1 MQRLTAVAFGAA
13 LGAIALAGSAMA
25 QDRQVTIGYGAAV
38 TALDPHFHNVGTNTT
53 IGSHFFDTLI
63 QQDELQRLYPGL
75 ALSWRT
81 VDDQTWELKLR
92 PGVKFHDGSDFDAK
106 DVVATFKRAPNVPNS
121 PSSFGIYTRPVRE
134 VRAIDPLTVHMI
146 TNGPY
151 PLLPSDISNILI
163 ISDAFE
169 TASTDD
175 FNSGK
180 AVVGTGPYKF
190 VAYAPGERIVM
201 ERNPT
206 YWEGAEPW
214 SRVTFRIMTTN
225 ASRVAALLAGDID
238 MVDRVPTADIA
249 QLTRNQNIRVVSAPS
264 NRLIYLHMD
273 HVKDQTP
280 FITDKAG
287 QPLASNPLKDVR
299 VRRAISKA
307 INRPAIAE
315 RVMEGQ
321 AIPAGQL
328 LPEGFFGTT
337 PNLKPEA
344 LDVDGARRLLAEA
357 GYPNGFR
364 MTIHGPNDRYIN
376 DGQIIQAIAQMLT
389 RIGIEAQVD
398 AIPWATYATR
408 ASRQEFSL
416 FLVGWGAAT
425 GETSSPLRSLL
436 ATVDAASGMGA
447 SNRGRYS
454 NPEMDRLLA
463 QALRTVDD
471 KAREALLQRASEVA
485 VNDLGVI
492 PIHYEVSTWA
502 TKRGFTFK
510 GRADQYTLATH
521 LRPAN

>member
-1 MQRLTAVAFGAA
+1 
-13 LGAIALAGSAMA
+13 
-25 QDRQVTIGYGAAV
+25 
-38 TALDPHFHNVGTNTT
+38 
-53 IGSHFFDTLI
+53 
-63 QQDELQRLYPGL
+63 
-75 ALSWRT
+75 
-81 VDDQTWELKLR
+81 
-92 PGVKFHDGSDFDAK
+92 
-106 DVVATFKRAPNVPNS
+106 
-121 PSSFGIYTRPVRE
+121 
-134 VRAIDPLTVHMI
+134 
-146 TNGPY
+146 
-151 PLLPSDISNILI
+151 
-163 ISDAFE
+163 
-169 TASTDD
+169 
-175 FNSGK
+175 
-180 AVVGTGPYKF
+180 
-190 VAYAPGERIVM
+190 
-201 ERNPT
+201 
-206 YWEGAEPW
+206 
-214 SRVTFRIMTTN
+214 
-225 ASRVAALLAGDID
+225 

-287 QPLASNPLKDVR
+287 QPLAKNPLKDVR

-344 LDVDGARRLLAEA
+344 LDLEGARRLLTEA
-357 GYPNGFR
+357 GYPSGFR

-436 ATVDAASGMGA
+436 AKVDAPNGMGA

-454 NPEMDRLLA
+454 NPETDRLLA
-463 QALRTVDD
+463 EALRTVDD
-471 KAREALLQRASEVA
+471 KAREALLQKASEVA

-502 TKRGFTFK
+502 SKRGFTFK

>member
-1 MQRLTAVAFGAA
+1 MNRLAAYA
-13 LGAIALAGSAMA
+13 LGLALAGAAGAVSA
-25 QDRQVTIGYGAAV
+25 QDRQVTIGFGAAV
-38 TALDPHFHNVGTNTT
+38 TALDPHFHNVGTNTM

-63 QQDELQRLYPGL
+63 QQDEMQRLLPAL
-75 ALSWRT
+75 AVSWKPIN
-81 VDDQTWELKLR
+81 DNTWELKLR
-92 PGVKFHDGSDFDAK
+92 PDVKFHDGSAFDAK
-106 DVVATFKRAPNVPNS
+106 DVIATFKRAPNVPNS

-134 VRAIDPLTVHMI
+134 VREIDPLTIHMI
-146 TNGPY
+146 TDGPY

-180 AVVGTGPYKF
+180 AVVGTGPFRFGSYT
-190 VAYAPGERIVM
+190 PGERIVM
-201 ERNPT
+201 ERNPA

-214 SRVTFRIMTTN
+214 SRVTFRIMTNN
-225 ASRVAALLAGDID
+225 ASRVAALLAGDVD
-238 MVDRVPTADIA
+238 MIERVPTADIG
-249 QLTRNQNIRVVSAPS
+249 QLSRNQNIRIVSAPS

-273 HVKDQTP
+273 HVKDPTP

-287 QPLASNPLKDVR
+287 QPIAKNPLKDVR

-328 LPEGFFGTT
+328 LPDGFFGTT
-337 PNLKPEA
+337 PTLKPEA

-357 GYPNGFR
+357 GFPNGFR
-364 MTIHGPNDRYIN
+364 LTIHGPNDRYIN
-376 DGQIIQAIAQMLT
+376 DAQVIQAVAQMLT
-389 RIGIEAQVD
+389 RIGIETQVD

-436 ATVDAASGMGA
+436 ATVDAAAGMGA

-454 NPEMDRLLA
+454 NPEMDRILA
-463 QALRTVDD
+463 DALKTVDD
-471 KAREALLQRASEVA
+471 KAREALLQKAAEVA
-485 VNDLGVI
+485 VGDLGII
-492 PIHYEVSTWA
+492 PLHYEVSTWA
-502 TKRGFTFK
+502 TRRGFTYK
-510 GRADQYTLATH
+510 GRADQYTLASH